1 MYSSLKPWM
10 TCPVTVKPYE
20 GLNAA
25 GDKQY
30 GDQFDIM
37 AYIVG
42 GAEVTNDASGN
53 QVTSTT
59 QIYYDP
65 ADYTINP
72 EDRILVENQEKD
84 IISIATWYDGN
95 SGSASV
101 KLVYL

>member
-30 GDQFDIM
+30 GDM
-37 AYIVG
+37 
-42 GAEVTNDASGN
+42 SGN

-95 SGSASV
+95 SGSASI